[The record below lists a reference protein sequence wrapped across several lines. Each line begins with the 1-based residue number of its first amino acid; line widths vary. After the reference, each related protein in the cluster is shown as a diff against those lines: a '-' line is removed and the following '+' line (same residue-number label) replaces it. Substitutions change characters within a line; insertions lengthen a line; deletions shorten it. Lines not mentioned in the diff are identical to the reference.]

1 MKKFTWINGNI
12 ISIADGGFGKGEVG
26 LKLFFSLKILRSRL
40 SGEIN
45 VKNVA
50 KLYIYLSTS
59 FE

>member
-40 SGEIN
+40 SGKIN

-50 KLYIYLSTS
+50 KLTTS